1 MSTVVTHP
9 SLIPVSTTTAPSAIG
24 PYSQAV
30 KAGDLVF
37 VSGCIPLVPSTAQI
51 VDGGIVPQ
59 TQQALANLKAVLEAS
74 GSDVGRV
81 VKSTVF
87 LKDMNNFVT
96 VNDVYAKFFGEH
108 KPARSAVEVS
118 RLPKDVLFEIECIA
132 RYVRSSSFR
141 APLFTHLC
149 DSLKN

>member
-9 SLIPVSTTTAPSAIG
+9 SLVPVSTTTAPSAIG

-81 VKSTVF
+81 VKTTVF

-132 RYVRSSSFR
+132 
-141 APLFTHLC
+141 
-149 DSLKN
+149 SLKN